1 MSEPAAR
8 TKWIPEVARV
18 ADVAP
23 NVRGCPQLLPA
34 GLGSLPLSPKYP
46 NPQAERANSRPK
58 PRPQQLERAN
68 PRTNPRQQPKS
79 WEPPLIVH
87 DRARPGTCEEK
98 VTRSRAPSRARA
110 RHRRPEVPPQEAIR
124 PGLQAGSPL
133 QAGMHAGAL
142 LQAASQPGSSLQ
154 AGLKPVASRLDLL
167 VSLTRPKPRPPA
179 SRPNRNRV
187 RPKPGRA
194 PALQS
199 ARCDSSPGSPCRDS
213 KGRLAGAFCRAI
225 SPGAC
230 QQTRPA

>member
-1 MSEPAAR
+1 MSEPDAR
-8 TKWIPEVARV
+8 TKRIPEAELARV
-18 ADVAP
+18 AAVAP
-23 NVRGCPQLLPA
+23 NVRGCPQMLPA
-34 GLGSLPLSPKYP
+34 GFGSLPQTPKYP
-46 NPQAERANSRPK
+46 NPQAAEQANSRPK
-58 PRPQQLERAN
+58 PRPQQLQ
-68 PRTNPRQQPKS
+68 RTAPGRIPGRI
-79 WEPPLIVH
+79 PLQ
-87 DRARPGTCEEK
+87 DRAPPRTCEEQ

-133 QAGMHAGAL
+133 QAGMLAGAL